1 MERSETDTAFAR
13 ITGHYGP
20 MVFRVAANY
29 LGSDDDAKDV
39 MQEVFIK
46 FFRRYHEGEADGAY
60 SSLFYRMT
68 INASC
73 DHWRKNRARRHEPVD
88 ETSAAD
94 VSERPEAAET
104 RREVQ
109 AAIASLPE
117 QYRAPVILRYMEG
130 KSSKE
135 IAEVLHVS
143 VSALDVRLYRAREML
158 SRSLSH
164 IFPAGGAV

>member
-1 MERSETDTAFAR
+1 MDRTEAVFAQL
-13 ITGHYGP
+13 TGKFGP

-29 LGSDDDAKDV
+29 LGNDDDAKDV

-46 FFRRYHEGEADGAY
+46 FFRRYRDAEPSGAY

-73 DHWRKNRARRHEPVD
+73 DHWRKNRKRRHEQMD
-88 ETSAAD
+88 DASAAD
-94 VSERPEAAET
+94 TESPEAAET

-109 AAIASLPE
+109 TAIASLPE

-135 IAEVLHVS
+135 ISEVLHVS

-158 SRSLSH
+158 SKTLSH